1 MSVDSKLT
9 TTRVWSCATLEDG
22 MEQLVNEANQVAQ
35 EELDLMKLIED
46 HIYIYIYI
54 YIHETY
60 GAWNV
65 NQKELAQQI

>member
-60 GAWNV
+60 GA
-65 NQKELAQQI
+65 